1 MKVLVAN
8 RGEIACRILRTLR
21 EMSVPGI
28 AVYTDPDRDAPH
40 VALADAA
47 VGLGAADR
55 YLSID
60 GVLAAARKSGATAVH
75 PGYGFLSQ
83 SAGFARACVTAG
95 LTFIGPSAE
104 TMELLGDKRASRASA
119 ERLGIPVVPGAK
131 EADPAE
137 ADRIGYPVLL
147 KAAGGG
153 GGRGMRL
160 VRTPAELKEAI
171 DAARRESK
179 AAFADDRLILEKY
192 VFPARHVEVQIL
204 GDGKDAV
211 ALGERECSLQ
221 RRYQKVIEEAPA
233 SSVPEPV
240 RRALADAAVRLAC
253 DAKYASAGTV
263 EFLVGAD
270 GSWYF
275 LEVNTRLQ
283 VEHPITEA
291 VTGIDIVR
299 RQVELAGGAALP
311 SPVAPRGHA
320 IEARLNAEDPYQDFL
335 PQSGPVEMLHW
346 PQRPGLRIDAGIR
359 EGQKITSDYDSL
371 LAKIVAWGT
380 DREQARRRLVEA
392 LRELV
397 LLGTGTNQS
406 FLLQVLESE
415 AFRKG
420 ETYTTTL
427 EERAWTEPALPEAVI
442 AAARAWAPSGG
453 DPGSP
458 ARAPGPWETLGGFRV
473 GS

>member
-1 MKVLVAN
+1 
-8 RGEIACRILRTLR
+8 
-21 EMSVPGI
+21 
-28 AVYTDPDRDAPH
+28 
-40 VALADAA
+40 
-47 VGLGAADR
+47 
-55 YLSID
+55 
-60 GVLAAARKSGATAVH
+60 
-75 PGYGFLSQ
+75 
-83 SAGFARACVTAG
+83 
-95 LTFIGPSAE
+95 
-104 TMELLGDKRASRASA
+104 
-119 ERLGIPVVPGAK
+119 
-131 EADPAE
+131 
-137 ADRIGYPVLL
+137 
-147 KAAGGG
+147 
-153 GGRGMRL
+153 
-160 VRTPAELKEAI
+160 
-171 DAARRESK
+171 
-179 AAFADDRLILEKY
+179 
-192 VFPARHVEVQIL
+192 VEVQIL

-240 RRALADAAVRLAC
+240 RRALADAAVRLAR

-311 SPVAPRGHA
+311 SPVVPRGHA

-380 DREQARRRLVEA
+380 DREQARRRLLEA

-442 AAARAWAPSGG
+442 AAARAWVPSGG